1 MSIEIYNTP
10 YKKKQE
16 FVPLTG
22 NKIGMYG
29 CGVTVYDMSH
39 IGHART
45 MIVFDIMARYLR
57 HKGYDLTFVRNFTDV
72 DDKIIARANAEGMSC
87 QELAERYIDEFNRDM
102 QILKMRPADIEPK
115 ATDHIPQIIEMV
127 RILIDKG
134 YAYEADASVYYRV
147 GKFRTYGSLSGR
159 RTEDMLSGARVDI
172 DEHKENPLDFALW
185 KTSKPG
191 EPWWESP
198 WGKGRPGWH
207 IECSAMSTHYLGPTL
222 DIHGGAKDL
231 IFPHHENEIAQSEA
245 VYGVPFV
252 RYWAHAGFLTI
263 EGEKMSKSLGN
274 FITIRELT
282 KDTHPEI
289 IRLLMIA
296 SHYRSPIDYSHAAVD
311 ASRAGLVR
319 FYEMLDRVRHAKE
332 TATAPRLVPLF
343 NPFAEAFDEAMSDD
357 FNTARAVA
365 EIHTLTTGVNKVL
378 DQDQAVHPE
387 DRTAM
392 QAFVSRVSDVLGIL
406 EEEPAAFLEQMKHS
420 GVSAT
425 GLSESEITELIAER
439 TAARKSKD
447 FKRSDEIRDMLKAK
461 GIQLKDTPSGTT
473 WERT

>member
-16 FVPLTG
+16 FVPLSG
-22 NKIGMYG
+22 NKVGMYG

-45 MIVFDIMARYLR
+45 MIVFDIMARFLR

-72 DDKIIARANAEGMSC
+72 DDKIIARANQEGVSP
-87 QELAERYIDEFNRDM
+87 QALAERYIDEFIKDM
-102 QILKMRPADIEPK
+102 HILKMRPADIEPK
-115 ATDHIPQIIEMV
+115 ATEHIPQIIEMV

-134 YAYEADASVYYRV
+134 FAYEADASVYYRV
-147 GKFRTYGSLSGR
+147 NKFRTYGTLSGR
-159 RTEDMLSGARVDI
+159 RTEDMLAGARVEI
-172 DEHKENPLDFALW
+172 GEHKENPLDFALW
-185 KTSKPG
+185 KSSKPG

-207 IECSAMSTHYLGPTL
+207 IECSAMSTHYLGSTL

-231 IFPHHENEIAQSEA
+231 IFPHHENEIAQSEG

-289 IRLLMIA
+289 IRLLMIS

-311 ASRAGLVR
+311 ASRASLVR
-319 FYEMLDRVRHAKE
+319 FYAMFDRVNHARE
-332 TATAPRLVPLF
+332 ISDAPRLVPLIETF
-343 NPFAEAFDEAMSDD
+343 TTAFDEAMCDD

-378 DQDQAVHPE
+378 DLDLAVHLN

-392 QAFVSRVSDVLGIL
+392 HAVVSLISDVLGIL
-406 EEEPAAFLEQMKHS
+406 EEDPAAFLEQMKHA
-420 GVSAT
+420 GLNAT
-425 GLSESEITELIAER
+425 GLSEAEITELIAER
-439 TAARKSKD
+439 TAARKAKD

>member
-16 FVPLTG
+16 FVPLFG
-22 NKIGMYG
+22 NKVGMYG

-72 DDKIIARANAEGMSC
+72 DDKIIARANAEGVSSR
-87 QELAERYIDEFNRDM
+87 ELAERYIEEFTKDM
-102 QILKMRPADIEPK
+102 QVLKMRPADIEPK
-115 ATDHIPQIIEMV
+115 ATEHIREIIEMV

-134 YAYEADASVYYRV
+134 MAYEADESVYFRV
-147 GKFRTYGSLSGR
+147 GRFHAYGVLSGR
-159 RTEDMLSGARVDI
+159 RTEDMLAGARVEVG
-172 DEHKENPLDFALW
+172 EHKENPLDFALW
-185 KTSKPG
+185 KSSKPG
-191 EPWWESP
+191 EPWWDSP

-289 IRLLMIA
+289 IRLLMVS

-319 FYEMLDRVRHAKE
+319 FYEMLDRVNHAQE
-332 TATAPRLVPLF
+332 TATAPRLAPLF
-343 NPFAEAFDEAMSDD
+343 ETFTAAFDDAMADD
-357 FNTARAVA
+357 FNTARAIA
-365 EIHTLTTGVNKVL
+365 EVHTLTTGVNKVL
-378 DQDQAVHPE
+378 DQGQAVHPD
-387 DRTAM
+387 DRRAM
-392 QAFVSRVSDVLGIL
+392 QGFVTLISDVLGIL
-406 EEEPAAFLEQMKHS
+406 EDDPAVFLEQMKHS

-425 GLSESEITELIAER
+425 GLSETEITELIAER
-439 TAARKSKD
+439 AAARKAKD

-473 WERT
+473 WEKS